1 MVSSNGTGPG
11 PTGEARCESV
21 VLSGARCGRCRLRAH
36 THVHAHTRQVPR
48 SDAISYRIGSFDCHH
63 CSLHTS
69 PCLLSA
75 RGHGPSIPRATERP
89 VAPPVVDGADDRR
102 TTPTPRC
109 LACRRAAAPRYTLG
123 LRLTCRAPPAP
134 PTPTCGIP
142 SRSAPSARRGHPGRA
157 ASPSRR
163 ELPAARRSAARRLG
177 HGRAHDGA
185 RRRV

>member
-36 THVHAHTRQVPR
+36 THIHAHTRQVPR
-48 SDAISYRIGSFDCHH
+48 SDAISYRIGSSHCHH
-63 CSLHTS
+63 CTPPPACSLPGAMVPASHAPPSAQS
-69 PCLLSA
+69 P
-75 RGHGPSIPRATERP
+75 
-89 VAPPVVDGADDRR
+89 PPVVDGDDDRS